1 MSPCLLRSA
10 GIVWICV
17 QQLETLCLPLAP
29 RRAKEHEGV
38 IADKDRAAMAA
49 QGKLREYQR
58 GIAPLHDELENV
70 RR

>member
-1 MSPCLLRSA
+1 M
-10 GIVWICV
+10 
-17 QQLETLCLPLAP
+17 
-29 RRAKEHEGV
+29 

-49 QGKLREYQR
+49 QGKLKEYHR